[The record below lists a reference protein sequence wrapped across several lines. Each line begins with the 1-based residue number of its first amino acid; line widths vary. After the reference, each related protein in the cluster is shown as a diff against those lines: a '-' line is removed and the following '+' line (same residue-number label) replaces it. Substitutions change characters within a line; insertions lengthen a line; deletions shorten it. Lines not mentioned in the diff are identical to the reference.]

1 MLKRLATLLIVFT
14 INNNSFAADINSLL
28 GKFDRVIDGDTLVFK
43 TASAKTLRI
52 RLANIDTPELDQ
64 PWGEEAK
71 AALSGWVQGELGRI
85 DIVDTDRYGRPVA
98 TVWIDDENINRRL
111 VKEGHAWVYRKYLRD
126 RTLLRLETNARAQKL
141 GLWLS
146 DNVVTP
152 EAWRG
157 ESRRRTAI
165 QK

>member
-1 MLKRLATLLIVFT
+1 MKRLTTLFIVFT
-14 INNNSFAADINSLL
+14 ITSYSFAAGINSLF
-28 GKFDRVIDGDTLVFK
+28 GTFDRVIDGDTLVFR

-52 RLANIDTPELDQ
+52 RLADIDTPELDQ

-71 AALSGWVQGELGRI
+71 AALSGWVQGERGRI

-98 TVWIDDENINRRL
+98 TVWFDDKNINRRL
-111 VKEGHAWVYRKYLRD
+111 VKDGHAWVYRKYLRD
-126 RTLLRLETNARAQKL
+126 RTLLNLETNARAQKL
-141 GLWLS
+141 GLWLN

-152 EAWRG
+152 EAWRA
-157 ESRRRTAI
+157 ESRRHTAV